1 MESETEGHGRCCRR
15 CYPCAVGQRCFY
27 CTFLITFALQ
37 ARPNGT
43 PFKNQFIEMFQN
55 TRENLKA
62 NSSFYE
68 KQEIVGL
75 FQNTTDGLTEDCELC
90 KDYPA
95 LKDIATYARQV
106 SSNLTL
112 MEENKNENFITV
124 ALEEIVNTI
133 DLFEKV
139 DISICI
145 KDLPGPPTTT
155 TATTATTALAT
166 R

>member
-1 MESETEGHGRCCRR
+1 M
-15 CYPCAVGQRCFY
+15 
-27 CTFLITFALQ
+27 Q

-55 TRENLKA
+55 TKENLKA

-68 KQEIVGL
+68 KQDIAGL
-75 FQNTTDGLTEDCELC
+75 FQNTTDGLTKDCELC

-95 LKDIATYARQV
+95 LQDIATHARRV

-112 MEENKNENFITV
+112 MEENSNDNFISV
-124 ALEEIVNTI
+124 ALEEIVNMI
-133 DLFEKV
+133 ELFEKV
-139 DISICI
+139 DISICV

-155 TATTATTALAT
+155 PPPPTTTTASTALVT
-166 R
+166 T